1 MRKAAITLAT
11 VAALGAAAIAA
22 PAPAEAR
29 GLGPALGFGL
39 AAGVIGA
46 GLAASTW
53 PGYAYG
59 PGYGYY
65 GPPLLSPG
73 LLRRPL
79 RLLRRTALLSP
90 PLLAPPLVTKENP
103 GPWSGVFR
111 TTCIRSPDGAQRNPG
126 T

>member
-1 MRKAAITLAT
+1 MRKTAITLAT

-59 PGYGYY
+59 PGYYGPGYGYY
-65 GPPLLSPG
+65 GPRYYRPAYAYYGGPG
-73 LLRRPL
+73 FYRHRYW
-79 RLLRRTALLSP
+79 RHRHY
-90 PLLAPPLVTKENP
+90 
-103 GPWSGVFR
+103 W
-111 TTCIRSPDGAQRNPG
+111 
-126 T
+126 